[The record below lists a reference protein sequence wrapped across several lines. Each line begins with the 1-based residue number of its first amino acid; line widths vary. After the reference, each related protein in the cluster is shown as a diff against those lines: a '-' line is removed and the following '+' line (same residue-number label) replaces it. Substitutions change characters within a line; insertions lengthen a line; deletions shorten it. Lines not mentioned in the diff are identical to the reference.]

1 MFLNITIKPE
11 NIEKYVTPF
20 EITLSLTLKN
30 RYEESLYPIATGMEK
45 YKNKIKWSL
54 YISPL
59 INNK

>member
-45 YKNKIKWSL
+45 YKNKI
-54 YISPL
+54 I
-59 INNK
+59 